1 MNTTYRS
8 SDEAGW
14 AVQPTPAVKWL
25 LAINFA
31 AFVLQKIFGLMGNS
45 LFEQFLKLSAPAVNE
60 GCLWQF
66 VTYMFLHGSVLH
78 LLLNLLMLY
87 FFGNEVEF
95 ALGPRHFLWI
105 YLGGGL
111 VGGLVWF
118 AFNFHTATS
127 MVGASGAIYA
137 VTIAFATLYPRR
149 PITLLVFFILPVT
162 LMAKQWVVVAVAL
175 SALFCV
181 SDDGGNVAHLAHLG
195 GMAVGYLYV
204 RRLSAPEVVGVP
216 STSCAPRRFTE
227 GRSPSSSADAGA
239 LKSALRKS
247 DFISRQVDPILDKIA
262 DRGIQSLTREERR
275 VLDEAKDRLS

>member
-1 MNTTYRS
+1 MNTTYRGF
-8 SDEAGW
+8 DEVGW
-14 AVQPTPAVKWL
+14 AVRPTPAVKWL

-45 LFEQFLKLSAPAVNE
+45 LFEQFLKLSAPAVHE

-78 LLLNLLMLY
+78 LLMNLLMLY

-95 ALGPRHFLWI
+95 ALGPKHFLWI

-111 VGGLVWF
+111 VGGLMWF

-127 MVGASGAIYA
+127 MVGASGAVYA

-149 PITLLVFFILPVT
+149 PITLLVFFVLPVT
-162 LMAKQWVVVAVAL
+162 LPAKQWAIVAVAL
-175 SALFCV
+175 SALFSV

-195 GMAVGYLYV
+195 GMAVGYLYI
-204 RRLSAPEVVGVP
+204 RRLAAPGADGASAAPR
-216 STSCAPRRFTE
+216 APRRTT
-227 GRSPSSSADAGA
+227 RA
-239 LKSALRKS
+239 LKPELLKS
-247 DFISRQVDPILDKIA
+247 EFIARQVDPILDKIA
-262 DRGIQSLTREERR
+262 EHGIQSLTREERR